1 MLSLNQK
8 INLRLLREG
17 IVAEDDEQKQDI
29 STKYINTDD
38 TDRQA
43 MLRAMENTGHSVSSL
58 AADTDVEPS
67 MISRLLRKPRTG
79 NPDESA
85 RNPSIKLAAK
95 IEGALNT
102 SVEALFPD
110 IFDTSRPDKGRGKGR
125 GKAKSGKSREVGG
138 KQH

>member
-8 INLRLLREG
+8 INLRLLKEG
-17 IVAEDDEQKQDI
+17 IVAEDDDMDKNV

-58 AADTDVEPS
+58 AADTDVQPS
-67 MISRLLRKPRTG
+67 MISRLLRKPRSG

-110 IFDTSRPDKGRGKGR
+110 IFDTSRPDKSRGKGR
-125 GKAKSGKSREVGG
+125 GKAKSGRSRKSSSE
-138 KQH
+138 

>member
-8 INLRLLREG
+8 INLRLLKEG
-17 IVAEDDEQKQDI
+17 IVVEDDGKDQDQDV
-29 STKYINTDD
+29 STKYIHTDD

-58 AADTDVEPS
+58 ADDTNVQPS

-110 IFDTSRPDKGRGKGR
+110 IFDTAGPEKNKGR
-125 GKAKSGKSREVGG
+125 GKAKSGKSRKSTSE
-138 KQH
+138 